1 MSRIK
6 NSNFYV
12 VNGWMVNDL
21 KLTGRELQVY
31 AIIYGFTQDDD
42 TEFCGSLNYIS
53 DWLGTNSRHTAIRAI
68 NNLLARGLIT
78 KRQTKI
84 NGVAVNYY
92 KVVWP
97 YPPQIESNAQ
107 LRNENMGGGG
117 TIYGAET
124 APLTGLKD
132 LVKGSAKT
140 AQVVLNVH
148 EGSAK
153 TTQEISAETAQGV
166 SAKTAPNIYTH
177 KDTSKYIDNY
187 LEKAEK
193 EEEGKP
199 EKTDKVPYQKIKDL
213 YNSICESF
221 SQVITISANRKKAI
235 AARWKEYGEN
245 IEAFETLFKM
255 AEESNFLKGENERH
269 WTATFDW
276 LMKSANMTKVLEG
289 NYQNKG
295 SVKYGSGI
303 KPAEPPRAKTQQE
316 LEDEL
321 RKDGSFKGYPDFNK
335 MFSRKE
341 ESNGSGI
348 ETP

>member
-97 YPPQIESNAQ
+97 YPLQIENNPQ
-107 LRNENMGGGG
+107 LYKGNMGGGG
-117 TIYGAET
+117 TIYGSEKAS
-124 APLTGLKD
+124 PTGLKD
-132 LVKGSAKT
+132 LEKGSAKT
-140 AQVVLNVH
+140 AQVVTKVH
-148 EGSAK
+148 GGSAK

-187 LEKAEK
+187 LEEAEKAE
-193 EEEGKP
+193 EDRP

-213 YNSICESF
+213 YNSICKSF
-221 SQVITISANRKKAI
+221 SQVITISATRKKAI
-235 AARWKEYGEN
+235 AARWKEYDGD
-245 IEAFETLFKM
+245 IAIFETLFTM
-255 AEESNFLKGENERH
+255 AEDSSFLKGGNNRR
-269 WTATFDW
+269 WKATFDW
-276 LMKSANMTKVLEG
+276 LMKSSNMTKVLEG

-295 SVKYGSGI
+295 EQSTTAKE
-303 KPAEPPRAKTQQE
+303 AEPPRAKTQQE

-341 ESNGSGI
+341 EPDGSGI